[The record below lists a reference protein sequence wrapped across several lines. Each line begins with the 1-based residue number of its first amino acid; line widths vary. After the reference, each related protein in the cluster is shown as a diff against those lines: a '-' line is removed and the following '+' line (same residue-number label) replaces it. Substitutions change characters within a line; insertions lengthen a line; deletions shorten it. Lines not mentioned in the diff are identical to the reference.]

1 MDAFRIQQYVRKRA
15 LINEEM
21 TIMNYRQQGQGLFIP
36 LPGVP
41 GGGFPGGPGGGF
53 SGGQFE
59 QRLNRLERQVERLN
73 NQIDRLD
80 RRIDRIERRL
90 GIREESQ
97 QFYY

>member
-1 MDAFRIQQYVRKRA
+1 
-15 LINEEM
+15 
-21 TIMNYRQQGQGLFIP
+21 MNYRQQGQGLYIP

-41 GGGFPGGPGGGF
+41 GGGGFPGGPGGGF
-53 SGGQFE
+53 PGGQFE